1 MEVIVGID
9 LGTTN
14 SEIAVIQDGRP
25 QVIPVDGELIMPSC
39 VGIDRNGSLIVG
51 RPAKNQMVSDPEST
65 ILSIKRKMG
74 QDTKVRLGDKDLSP
88 EEVSALILKKLKAET
103 EAYLGEEVKKAV
115 ITVPAYFDDSQRK
128 ATKNAGALAGLEVM
142 RIINEPTAAALAYD
156 SKLEEN
162 QTILVYDLGG
172 GTFDASLVTVENG
185 VVEVK
190 ASHGDTHLGGDD
202 FDNLLME
209 HVAKTFHKLHGV
221 DLLADLRSRNR
232 LWSAVEKAKRELSN
246 MPYVSIKEEFI
257 HGDHHLDVE
266 LSRSEYEAMIAPLLK
281 KTIHSVHQCLTD
293 ADLLPRDIDKIIL
306 VGGATRTPLVSKRL
320 QEEVGVEPRHEISPD
335 LIVAMGA
342 AIQGGVIGGVETDSV
357 LVDITPYTFGTSAVD
372 FRKGDFCDDVFVPII
387 KRNTPLPVTKAEVFA
402 TLFDGQESV
411 DVRIYQGEKPIAS
424 ENIFIGNFI
433 IDGLSDVPAGNQIVL
448 KLHLNLDGVLEVTAE
463 EKRTGLSK
471 TVRMDTGK
479 SGSAFDLQKAR
490 KNIAAL
496 INEEEFAQEEKP
508 VEGKTEE
515 VLVAEAKELRKRA
528 EKIMDI
534 IDETDA
540 SELQALI
547 QQTKDAIAGGD
558 MERVAELN
566 ESLSDMLFYLED

>member
-14 SEIAVIQDGRP
+14 SEIAVIKDGRP
-25 QVIPVDGELIMPSC
+25 EVIPVDGELIMPSC

-88 EEVSALILKKLKAET
+88 EEVSALILKKLKAEA

-209 HVAKTFHKLHGV
+209 HVAKTFHKQHGV
-221 DLLADLRSRNR
+221 DLLADLHSRNR

-281 KTIHSVHQCLTD
+281 KTIHSVHQCLKD
-293 ADLLPRDIDKIIL
+293 ANLLPRDIDKIIL
-306 VGGATRTPLVSKRL
+306 VGGATRTPLVAEIL
-320 QEEVGVEPRHEISPD
+320 QNEVGVEPRHEISPD

-372 FRKGDFCDDVFVPII
+372 FHKGDFCEDVFVPII
-387 KRNTPLPVTKAEVFA
+387 KRNTPLPVTNAEVFA

-424 ENIFIGNFI
+424 DNIFIGNFI
-433 IDGLSDVPAGNQIVL
+433 INGLSHVPAGNQIML
-448 KLHLNLDGVLEVTAE
+448 KLHLDLDGVLEVTAE

-479 SGSAFDLQKAR
+479 PGNVFDLQKAR

-496 INEEEFAQEEKP
+496 LNEEDLAQQGKSVVAESK
-508 VEGKTEE
+508 EG
-515 VLVAEAKELRKRA
+515 LVAEAKELRKRA
-528 EKIMDI
+528 EQVMDI

-540 SELQALI
+540 SELQTLI

-558 MERVAELN
+558 IERVAELN